1 MSEDEQIPSSSPRSD
16 CVESGGTAH
25 SELEALKLLQHETN
39 SKLLMSQA
47 LVKELESR
55 NAELSASLQQ
65 REDFVAA
72 LMHDLKNPL
81 IGSIRIF
88 EFLKTGD
95 ATNDQL
101 ISIYDQLSETNKH
114 MLRMIWNLLDVYK
127 HESGLLIPVYEM
139 ESVPAL
145 LDHCL
150 EEFAFQI
157 ERKKISL
164 NMRVPDVLPK
174 VQTDRIL
181 LRRVLINLFDNALKF
196 TPDNGSLTI
205 SIFQKKRTISISIKD
220 SGKGMTELE
229 QNRIFERFWQ
239 TAAGRENGLGTG
251 LGLFLSK
258 QIVSTLGGSIACISA
273 QGKGTE
279 FIVCLEMDH

>member
-1 MSEDEQIPSSSPRSD
+1 MSDEEQIPTTSHRASEAVS
-16 CVESGGTAH
+16 TAAQR
-25 SELEALKLLQHETN
+25 ELEAIKLLQKETDLN
-39 SKLLMSQA
+39 LLGSLA
-47 LVKELESR
+47 LVKELEYK
-55 NAELSASLQQ
+55 NAELSALLQQ

-72 LMHDLKNPL
+72 LIHDLKNPL
-81 IGSIRIF
+81 IGSLKIF

-95 ATNDQL
+95 ATEDQL
-101 ISIYDQLSETNKH
+101 NAIYDQLSETNKN

-139 ESVPAL
+139 VSVPAL

-150 EEFAFQI
+150 KEFAFQI

-164 NMRVPDVLPK
+164 DMRVPEVLPK
-174 VQTDRIL
+174 VRTDRML
-181 LRRVLINLFDNALKF
+181 LRRVLINLFDNAVKF
-196 TPDNGSLTI
+196 TPESGSLTV
-205 SIFQKKRTISISIKD
+205 SIFQEVRTISISIKD

-229 QNRIFERFWQ
+229 HSRIFQRFWQ
-239 TAAGRENGLGTG
+239 TPDGRENGLGTG

-258 QIVSTLGGSIACISA
+258 QIVSTLGGTIACASA

-279 FIVCLEMDH
+279 FTVCLEIDH